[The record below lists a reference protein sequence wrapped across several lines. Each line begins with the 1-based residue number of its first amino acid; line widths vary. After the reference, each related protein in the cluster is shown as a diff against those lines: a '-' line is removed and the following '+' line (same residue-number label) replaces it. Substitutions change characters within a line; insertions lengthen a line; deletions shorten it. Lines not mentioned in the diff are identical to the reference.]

1 MNFNVEGFIYL
12 KINEEQM
19 DAPKINFVIIKE
31 ENASH
36 LHRIWESVRQSFRE
50 FLKVPAFIIIGFL
63 VVCAAANIIDH
74 EKFVSLNSL
83 TDFLKNTI
91 FNAPKATSALM
102 GTIASSI
109 ITVTSLSVTLLLI
122 VVQQTASTMS
132 TEVFDQFLRSRHNQ
146 TYFGFFVGLSLYSLI
161 VLATVNDN
169 FNPVFS
175 ASLAMVFIGVALFLL
190 IILIYTTINDMRPVS
205 IINSIYDLTLKARKK
220 QMHFIR
226 KTRREA
232 IYEGPCK
239 ISIQIKEHGYITRIN
254 FDRIYTAIK
263 KAKAEVEVVLKVS
276 IGEYVTFQDE
286 IAFVTSENE
295 ADGKTVSN
303 VVRKFINIDEKND
316 IGSDPFG
323 GIVEMETIGWT
334 SISTAKSNPAPGL
347 ITIRFLCNLLLRWS
361 YINDEP
367 DKNIYPIVYVDNV
380 VPRLMDTFTTLMVA
394 ASESMQHQNF
404 IEILHTFI
412 KVYDRLSP
420 ENKSRAADIILR
432 LLSAMGDFV
441 LTAPL
446 EAELNKLI
454 KILSEDGSV
463 EIANA
468 VEAAK
473 NKLKQTIGKLNSRAT
488 RAQ

>member
-1 MNFNVEGFIYL
+1 
-12 KINEEQM
+12 M

-31 ENASH
+31 ENASL
-36 LHRIWESVRQSFRE
+36 LHRIWEGARQSFRE
-50 FLKVPAFIIIGFL
+50 FLKVPTFIIVGFL
-63 VVCAAANIIDH
+63 VVCVCANIIDH
-74 EKFVSLNSL
+74 ERIVSLKSL
-83 TDFLKNTI
+83 SDFLKSTI
-91 FNAPKATSALM
+91 FNDPKATSALM
-102 GTIASSI
+102 GSIATSI

-122 VVQQTASTMS
+122 VVQQSASTMS

-161 VLATVNDN
+161 VLATVSDN

-220 QMHFIR
+220 QMLFVR
-226 KTRREA
+226 RTRREA

-239 ISIQIKEHGYITRIN
+239 VSIQIKEHGYITHIN
-254 FDRIYTAIK
+254 FDRIYAEIK
-263 KAKAEVEVVLKVS
+263 KVKAEVEVVLKVS
-276 IGEYVTFQDE
+276 IGEYVIFKDE

-295 ADGKTVSN
+295 ADGKTVG
-303 VVRKFINIDEKND
+303 NIVCKSISVDVNND

-347 ITIRFLCNLLLRWS
+347 ITIRTLCNLLIRWS
-361 YINDEP
+361 YMDDTP
-367 DKNIYPIVYVDNV
+367 GKNIYPIVYKDNV
-380 VPRLMDTFTTLMVA
+380 VPRLMDSFTTLMVA

-404 IEILHTFI
+404 IEILHAFTNA
-412 KVYDRLSP
+412 YNRLSS
-420 ENKSRAADIILR
+420 ENKLRAEDIILR

-454 KILSEDGSV
+454 KILNNAGSFDTA
-463 EIANA
+463 EA
-468 VEAAK
+468 VEKATK
-473 NKLKQTIGKLNSRAT
+473 KLKETVGKLNSRGT
-488 RAQ
+488 RAR